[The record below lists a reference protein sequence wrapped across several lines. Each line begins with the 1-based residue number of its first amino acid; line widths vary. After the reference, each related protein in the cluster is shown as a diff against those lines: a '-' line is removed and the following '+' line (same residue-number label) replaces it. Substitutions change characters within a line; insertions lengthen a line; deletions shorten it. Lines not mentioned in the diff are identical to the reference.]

1 MKRTAII
8 ALILMTPAALLAAS
22 KNSGNVTFSETVTVN
37 GTQVPPGNYRVEW
50 QGTGT
55 SVEASILRGGKVVA
69 TSPAT
74 IVTGKT
80 DLDGALNRGMERT
93 THTFSMRSI
102 TRTFHCALIRETPA
116 LRARAQ

>member
-22 KNSGNVTFSETVTVN
+22 KNSGNVTFSEAVTVN

-74 IVTGKT
+74 LVAGKT
-80 DLDGALNRGMERT
+80 EFDGAFESSDGENNSHILKAIDYAN
-93 THTFSMRSI
+93 FS
-102 TRTFHCALIRETPA
+102 
-116 LRARAQ
+116 LRFNQGNASATGRAQ